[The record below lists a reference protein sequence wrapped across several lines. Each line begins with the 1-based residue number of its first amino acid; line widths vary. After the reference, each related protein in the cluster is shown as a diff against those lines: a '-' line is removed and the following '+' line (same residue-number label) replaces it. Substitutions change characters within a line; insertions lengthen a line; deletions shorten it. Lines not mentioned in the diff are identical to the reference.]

1 MSEGRFGTAIACID
15 GRIQQP
21 VTDWLKA
28 HYYLDYVDAVTTP
41 GADKALAEGQ
51 AELIEH
57 LKAAAAVSVTKH
69 GSTVLAVVGHYDCT
83 VNPVSR
89 EEHVEQI
96 RKALQVVRFWN
107 LPVTLIGLWVNE
119 EWQVEAVAG

>member
-1 MSEGRFGTAIACID
+1 MPNGRFGTAILCID

-21 VTDWLKA
+21 VAEWLKA
-28 HYYLDYVDAVTTP
+28 HYYLDYVDMITTP
-41 GADKALAEGQ
+41 GADRALVEGP

-57 LKAAAAVSVTKH
+57 LRASAQTSISRH
-69 GSTVLAVVGHYDCT
+69 GSSVLAVAGHHNCAG
-83 VNPVSR
+83 NPVSR